1 MNTDTLPSAAADRP
15 PVDRTGTGPA
25 TADWCPELSAV
36 EIVPLGSLALGESP
50 RTAGESA
57 EHAKLLANADS
68 VLPPITVH
76 RATRRVIDGRHRLAA
91 AVVRGDDVIRVRF
104 FDGDERDAFIL
115 SVRENTTHGLPLSN
129 RDRAAAADRILGT
142 HPAWSDRAIAE
153 IAGLSAK
160 TVAGLRRALAGADQP
175 AARLGRDGKVRPLST
190 AAGRARAHQLLEEMP
205 GASLRS
211 IAELAGI
218 SPGTVRD
225 VRNRMRRGENPVP
238 GALRPRA
245 AEPALAPDV
254 PGQAGEPAAALPVAH
269 PAGKS
274 PARVAAVAEPGH
286 LEPRPVSGESP
297 AVVLDAL
304 MNDPSLKFTEQGR
317 FLLRL
322 LSANARAVRHRAEL
336 TEVIPAHCVP
346 MVGEVAREYANAWLR
361 VAEDLER
368 KRIPDTAGPTA

>member
-1 MNTDTLPSAAADRP
+1 MNTDTLPSAAVDRP
-15 PVDRTGTGPA
+15 A
-25 TADWCPELSAV
+25 AADWNPRLSAV
-36 EIVPLGSLALGESP
+36 EIVPIDSLLPGESP
-50 RTAGESA
+50 RATGESA
-57 EHAKLLANADS
+57 EHAKLLANAES

-104 FDGDERDAFIL
+104 FDGDERDAFVL
-115 SVRENTTHGLPLSN
+115 SVRENTAHGLPLSS
-129 RDRAAAADRILGT
+129 RDRAAAADRILHT
-142 HPAWSDRAIAE
+142 HPDWSDRAIAE

-160 TVAGLRRALAGADQP
+160 TVAGLRRALAGDAQP

-190 AAGRARAHQLLEEMP
+190 AAGRAHARRLLEERP

-225 VRNRMRRGENPVP
+225 VRNRMLRGEDPVP
-238 GALRPRA
+238 GGAAQSARA
-245 AEPALAPDV
+245 AEPENAP
-254 PGQAGEPAAALPVAH
+254 PRGGEPAARGARSWVVEPPAAAQEPPRVPAARRGDSPESAL
-269 PAGKS
+269 
-274 PARVAAVAEPGH
+274 E
-286 LEPRPVSGESP
+286 
-297 AVVLDAL
+297 AL

-322 LSANARAVRHRAEL
+322 LSANARAARHRVAL
-336 TEVIPAHCVP
+336 TEVVPAHCVP
-346 MVGEVAREYANAWLR
+346 MVGEVAREYAKAWLR

-368 KRIPDTAGPTA
+368 KRVADPSA

>member
-1 MNTDTLPSAAADRP
+1 MNTDTLPSAAADRA
-15 PVDRTGTGPA
+15 A
-25 TADWCPELSAV
+25 TAADWHPRLSAV
-36 EIVPLGSLALGESP
+36 ELVPLDSLLPGESP
-50 RTAGESA
+50 RAAGENA

-91 AVVRGDDVIRVRF
+91 AVVRGDDVIRVRY

-115 SVRENTTHGLPLSN
+115 SVRENTTHGLPLSS
-129 RDRAAAADRILGT
+129 RDRAAAADRILRT

-160 TVAGLRRALAGADQP
+160 TVAGLRRAVSGAGQP
-175 AARLGRDGKVRPLST
+175 AARLGRDGKMRPLST
-190 AAGRARAHQLLEEMP
+190 AAGRAHARRLLEEMP

-225 VRNRMRRGENPVP
+225 VRNRMLRGEDPVP
-238 GALRPRA
+238 GGLRVAAPREPEA
-245 AEPALAPDV
+245 EQIEDSVRADVVAEPVANPESRAVRSLPAVASV
-254 PGQAGEPAAALPVAH
+254 PEVPAARREDSPAAAL
-269 PAGKS
+269 
-274 PARVAAVAEPGH
+274 E
-286 LEPRPVSGESP
+286 
-297 AVVLDAL
+297 AL

-322 LSANARAVRHRAEL
+322 LSANARAVRHRVEL
-336 TEVIPAHCVP
+336 TEVVPAHCVP
-346 MVGEVAREYANAWLR
+346 MVGEVAREYAKAWLR

-368 KRIPDTAGPTA
+368 KLT